1 MHYTMA
7 DLSPRQRYKILV
19 STVTPR
25 PIAWVTTL
33 SVDGVVNAA
42 PYSFFNAVGD
52 EPALVVLG
60 LLHGPEEG
68 MDKDTATHIKE
79 TKEFVVNL
87 VAEHDMERM
96 NLSCV
101 DAPRD
106 VSEIEYAEI
115 ETVPA
120 TVVGPPLIATA
131 PVSFECRLVE
141 ALAVGTRQTVVL
153 GEVVVAHVKDEF
165 IADEDR
171 MHFDTPAMH
180 LVGRM
185 HGAGNYLR
193 NTDMFTVPRPAFDP
207 QRLTDVRSRSGS
219 ES

>member
-1 MHYTMA
+1 MHYTMSE
-7 DLSPRQRYKILV
+7 LTSRQRYKILV

-25 PIAWVTTL
+25 PIAWVTTR

-52 EPALVVLG
+52 DPALVVLG

-68 MDKDTATHIKE
+68 ADKDTGTHIKQ
-79 TKEFVVNL
+79 TREFVVNL

-101 DAPRD
+101 DAPRE
-106 VSEIEYAEI
+106 VSEVEYAEI

-120 TVVGPPLIATA
+120 SAVAAPLIASA

-141 ALAVGTRQTVVL
+141 ALAVGTHQTVVL

-165 IADEDR
+165 VSDIER
-171 MHFDTPAMH
+171 MHFDTPAMN

-185 HGAGNYLR
+185 HGSGTYLR
-193 NTDMFTVPRPAFDP
+193 NTDQFTVPRPAYDP
-207 QRLTDVRSRSGS
+207 QRLAELRRAKD
-219 ES
+219 